1 MMLLGKKVGMT
12 RMYNEDGVSIPVT
25 LIQAGPCAVM
35 QVKTVETDGY
45 NAVQIGFD
53 DVKENRRK
61 KPDVGHA
68 AKANTAPK
76 KLVREDRIENSS
88 EFEVGQELT
97 VSIFEEVKYVDV
109 VGTSKGKGTAGVMKR
124 HGFKGMDATH
134 GCERKHRHPGGIGSN
149 SGSAGKSRG
158 IRKGK
163 KMAGHMGAERC
174 TVKNLKVMVI
184 DAENNLIAVKGQ
196 IAGANNGYVMIK
208 KAKTSKNN

>member
-12 RMYNEDGVSIPVT
+12 RMYDEEGVSIPVT

-53 DVKENRRK
+53 DVKESRRK
-61 KPDVGHA
+61 KPEVGHA

-76 KLVREDRIENSS
+76 KFVREDRLDDISA
-88 EFEVGQELT
+88 FEVGQELT
-97 VSIFEEVKYVDV
+97 VSIFEEIKFVDV
-109 VGTSKGKGTAGVMKR
+109 VGTSKGKGFAGVMKR
-124 HGFKGMDATH
+124 HNFKGMDASH

-149 SGSAGKSRG
+149 SGSSGSSRG

-163 KMAGHMGAERC
+163 KMSGHMGSERC
-174 TVKNLKVMVI
+174 TVKNLKIMGI
-184 DAENNLIAVKGQ
+184 DTENNLIIVKGQ
-196 IAGANNGYVMIK
+196 VSGANNGYVMVK
-208 KAKTSKNN
+208 KAKCSQN